1 MDEPILCLRTV
12 GQLSNKNKSK
22 HTKGNSL
29 KTNSIDLD
37 PYLIILKKLS
47 WHCLN
52 RLPCELCHNIYLLWV
67 LFVVK
72 ELSCKTLTSS
82 LRIDG
87 KTYKKKCWA
96 YILWNYLAWL
106 MGYFSDFEGILD
118 IFVRF
123 RVNLVI
129 VGVTRLT
136 WWLWW
141 WQEIF
146 L

>member
-1 MDEPILCLRTV
+1 MP
-12 GQLSNKNKSK
+12 S
-22 HTKGNSL
+22 
-29 KTNSIDLD
+29 
-37 PYLIILKKLS
+37 
-47 WHCLN
+47 
-52 RLPCELCHNIYLLWV
+52 CELCHNIYLLQV
-67 LFVVK
+67 LFVAK
-72 ELSCKTLTSS
+72 ELPCKTLTSS

-87 KTYKKKCWA
+87 KTHTHKKKA
-96 YILWNYLAWL
+96 NILWKYLAWL

-123 RVNLVI
+123 GVNLVI
-129 VGVTRLT
+129 VGVTRLI